1 MRTFWRRRPRRRGV
15 AGGLALMAAGLSAGL
30 GVGRAEAQERTAQ
43 VCRQGQ
49 VEWIIGGPAP
59 ACAGAQRLAAE
70 PAAPARPAGE
80 ARVSA
85 GTQAERDKDRRRIL
99 AEELARERQTLAD
112 MTRPGQ
118 PADPARLNRT
128 QANLA
133 ALEQELARVRP

>member
-1 MRTFWRRRPRRRGV
+1 MRPLRPRCPLSREL
-15 AGGLALMAAGLSAGL
+15 AGGLWLLAAGLSAGQA
-30 GVGRAEAQERTAQ
+30 GAQERTAQ

-59 ACAGAQRLAAE
+59 ACGAAPRLAAE
-70 PAAPARPAGE
+70 PAAPARPGGE

-99 AEELARERQTLAD
+99 TEELARERQTLAE

-128 QANLA
+128 QSNLV

>member
-1 MRTFWRRRPRRRGV
+1 MVAAWPGRRL
-15 AGGLALMAAGLSAGL
+15 AFGLVVPLTWLSLAP
-30 GVGRAEAQERTAQ
+30 VSAQERTAQ

-59 ACAGAQRLAAE
+59 ACVGALRPTAE
-70 PAAPARPAGE
+70 PAAGAARPASE

-99 AEELARERQTLAD
+99 GEELARERLLLAE
-112 MTRPGQ
+112 MNRPGQ

-133 ALEQELARVRP
+133 ALEQELARMRP